1 MSTLGEIAADPNQTF
16 FQFSDTEVIATGI
29 LLPIMM
35 ISSVL
40 NFLVIYIMWK
50 EEATVGGRLVINLSF
65 TCFVLSTQQVV
76 FGIINLA
83 TRSWGSGTFCCFCCC
98 LSKHNFADSDNP
110 LLRNWRA
117 GVIGC
122 VVYGLLINFMEAIAI
137 ATLCVIALE
146 RYLCVIKHIYLSANF
161 IAQVIAQIWV
171 GCLIMIMY
179 SLYFNNGTGYLI
191 SGGKERR

>member
-110 LLRNWRA
+110 LLRN
-117 GVIGC
+117 
-122 VVYGLLINFMEAIAI
+122 
-137 ATLCVIALE
+137 
-146 RYLCVIKHIYLSANF
+146 
-161 IAQVIAQIWV
+161 
-171 GCLIMIMY
+171 
-179 SLYFNNGTGYLI
+179 
-191 SGGKERR
+191 